1 MNIITKTDALA
12 AFCIE
17 AQKSPFV
24 TVDTE
29 FHRET
34 TYWPHLC
41 LIQVAHDTDAAIID
55 PMADGIDLEPFF
67 GLLSDPGTLKVFHA
81 ARQDIEIFV
90 KLTGEVPV
98 SIFDTQM
105 AASVCG
111 YGDSVAYDKLV
122 AAITGDTIDKS
133 SRFTDWRRRPLSDKQ
148 LTYALADVT
157 HLRDVYLTLEEQL
170 QKNGRH
176 HWLEADVDQLNE
188 ISTYLV
194 APEDAWKRLKVRLN
208 RGIELAALKE
218 LAAWR
223 EAKAQNDDV
232 PRGRILKD
240 DALIELAMQRPLS
253 DQQFDRLRAVPK
265 GFGRSPAGR
274 EVITILNE
282 VNQRGKSELPKV
294 ERHKPGPSPK
304 GAIGD
309 LLRVLL
315 KAVADKH
322 GVAPRIIAS
331 SDDLNQLVL
340 EDEADIPAL
349 KGWRREIF
357 GEKAL
362 ALKEGKLALA
372 ATPKGVREI
381 EIRSSDN

>member
-1 MNIITKTDALA
+1 MQRTPSENGRGSL
-12 AFCIE
+12 
-17 AQKSPFV
+17 
-24 TVDTE
+24 
-29 FHRET
+29 H
-34 TYWPHLC
+34 
-41 LIQVAHDTDAAIID
+41 AAILWRRLF
-55 PMADGIDLEPFF
+55 ARVAW
-67 GLLSDPGTLKVFHA
+67 LKQ
-81 ARQDIEIFV
+81 ARQFV
-90 KLTGEVPV
+90 
-98 SIFDTQM
+98 
-105 AASVCG
+105 
-111 YGDSVAYDKLV
+111 
-122 AAITGDTIDKS
+122 
-133 SRFTDWRRRPLSDKQ
+133 R
-148 LTYALADVT
+148 
-157 HLRDVYLTLEEQL
+157 
-170 QKNGRH
+170 N
-176 HWLEADVDQLNE
+176 
-188 ISTYLV
+188 
-194 APEDAWKRLKVRLN
+194 
-208 RGIELAALKE
+208 GIEGADE
-218 LAAWR
+218 CR
-223 EAKAQNDDV
+223 RN
-232 PRGRILKD
+232 PTSRSCIGILD
-240 DALIELAMQRPLS
+240 RSERRA